1 MVSRTPAADPS
12 RSCARTA
19 ILRASSCVTS
29 TGLSALIDF
38 VLSQLPQPPAR
49 VLEVGCGE
57 GDLAWALDAAGYDVV
72 AVDPEAPEGR
82 IFRRTT
88 IEAFDEPGPF
98 DAVVASRS
106 LHHVE
111 DLGGVLDKLVRL
123 TDGPLIL
130 NEFAWDR
137 REPMTPEWE
146 EEHAGLHGYAVM
158 RPELD
163 ARLEERFFEWRPY
176 PVDGKEV
183 SGLGFRYV
191 GVRR

>member
-1 MVSRTPAADPS
+1 VS
-12 RSCARTA
+12 
-19 ILRASSCVTS
+19 
-29 TGLSALIDF
+29 LIDF

-123 TDGPLIL
+123 TDGPVIL

-146 EEHAGLHGYAVM
+146 EEHAGLHGYAAM
-158 RPELD
+158 RPALE

-176 PVDGKEV
+176 PVDGEDV
-183 SGLGFRYV
+183 PGLGFRYV
-191 GVRR
+191 GVTR